1 MYDVMQG
8 VRVIECAEHTF
19 VPAASMVLA
28 DWGADV
34 VKIER
39 ATGGGD
45 SSRHMLIL
53 QRPGSKLNGFFEVAN
68 RGKRGLALD
77 LTRLEGREALYR
89 VIPHTDVFITNLR
102 EGARRKMGVEP
113 ELLMKLNPRLI
124 YARGTGYGLRGPLA
138 GAPGF
143 DHPSSWCRAG
153 SAFAQ
158 DARDG
163 NPPPPQPG
171 SVGDLTGG
179 ATLAGAI
186 SAALFRRERTGRG
199 AIVDHALYLMGSYI
213 MTQGLASASLAG
225 AKMEDPISPPR
236 TGAFGHPLIHSY
248 ETKDGRFLQLCFL
261 MDRWFPDLARRL
273 GREDLLADERFRDER
288 SKLANAQ
295 PLIDELQKEFSK
307 KTLLEWCDEL
317 VGCEG
322 VWAPQFRPVEVLN
335 DEQALVNG
343 FVTKVTTHDGDSYL
357 ASATPGQFD
366 EQPVGALRAA
376 PAWGQHTREVLA
388 EWGLSAGEIAAL
400 EEKRVAMQA

>member
-1 MYDVMQG
+1 MEG

-19 VPAASMVLA
+19 VPVAATILA

-39 ATGGGD
+39 TTSGGD
-45 SSRHMLIL
+45 TARNMLIL
-53 QRPGSKLNGFFEVAN
+53 QRPGQKLNGFFEVAN
-68 RGKRGLALD
+68 RGKRGVALD
-77 LTRLEGREALYR
+77 LTHPAGREALYR
-89 VIPHTDVFITNLR
+89 VIPHTDVFITSLR
-102 EGARRKMGVEP
+102 ESARKKMGVEADV
-113 ELLMKLNPRLI
+113 LMKLNPRLI
-124 YARGTGYGLRGPLA
+124 YARGTGYGMRGPLA

-163 NPPPPQPG
+163 TPPPPQPG

-186 SAALFRRERTGRG
+186 SAALFRRERTGKG
-199 AIVDHALYLMGSYI
+199 AIVDHALYGMGAYI

-225 AKMEDPISPPR
+225 AKPSDPLARPA
-236 TGAFGHPLIHSY
+236 GFKHPLIHSY
-248 ETKDGRFLQLCFL
+248 TTKDDRFLQLCFL

-273 GREDLLADERFRDER
+273 GREDLVTDPRFKDER
-288 SKLANAQ
+288 SKMQNAQ
-295 PLIDELQKEFSK
+295 ALIDALQAEFAK

-317 VGCEG
+317 VDCEG

-335 DEQALVNG
+335 DAQALANG
-343 FVTKVTTHDGDSYL
+343 FVTPVQTQDGESYL
-357 ASATPGQFD
+357 AAATPGQFD
-366 EQPVGALRAA
+366 ERPVGALKAA
-376 PAWGQHTREVLA
+376 PAWGQHTDEVLR
-388 EWGLSAGEIAAL
+388 EWGVSERELADLKSKRLAL
-400 EEKRVAMQA
+400 QA

>member
-19 VPAASMVLA
+19 VPVAATTLA

-39 ATGGGD
+39 TTGGGD
-45 SSRHMLIL
+45 SARSMAIL
-53 QRPGSKLNGFFEVAN
+53 QRPGQKLNGFFEVAN
-68 RGKRGLALD
+68 RGKRSLALD
-77 LTRLEGREALYR
+77 LTRPEGREVLYR
-89 VIPHTDVFITNLR
+89 VIPETDVFITSLR
-102 EGARRKMGVEP
+102 ESAREKMGIQP
-113 ELLMKLNPRLI
+113 EQLMRLNPRLV
-124 YARGTGYGLRGPLA
+124 YARGTGYGIRGPLA

-143 DHPSSWCRAG
+143 DHPSSWCRSG

-163 NPPPPQPG
+163 KPPPGQPG

-186 SAALFRRERTGRG
+186 AAALFRRERTGKG
-199 AIVDHALYLMGSYI
+199 AVVDHALYLMGSYI
-213 MTQGLASASLAG
+213 MTQSLASASLAG
-225 AKMEDPISPPR
+225 ARPDDPVTARPAGP
-236 TGAFGHPLIHSY
+236 GHPLIHSY
-248 ETKDGRFLQLCFL
+248 RTRDDRFLQLCFL

-273 GREDLLADERFRDER
+273 GREDLIDDPRFADEPG
-288 SKLANAQ
+288 KMANAQ
-295 PLIDELQKEFSK
+295 ALIDELQKEFSK
-307 KTLLEWCDEL
+307 RTLGEWCEALAD
-317 VGCEG
+317 CEG

-343 FVTKVTTHDGDSYL
+343 FVTPVATDDGDAYL

-366 EQPVGALRAA
+366 ERPVGELRAA
-376 PAWGQHTREVLA
+376 PGWGQHTRQVLA
-388 EWGLSAGEIAAL
+388 EWGLSAADIADL
-400 EEKRVAMQA
+400 EAGGIARQG